1 MGDDVSGKK
10 NKGWGYYASGSML
23 PHLSFSKPITMTR
36 PASNGLIVGPV
47 ELGKPLA
54 SAERGAVMIPAGGLS
69 ASGGGVNVGS
79 TEFDPDVV
87 RAALLF
93 FDRIDYP
100 SNSMIQIGH
109 ECPEGLEN
117 WSGFQRSRVNLS
129 GPLIPEVTSE
139 SVGEVFTSLEQ
150 REQGRW
156 AVARGPTQSVLPV
169 ERLSPLAGFQIRL
182 ENALP
187 VPDRSVSYD
196 EVLSFKSRHSSELLA
211 LRGYLDEL
219 AVEVSNGGF
228 SSFAQTVSFEKFDR
242 ALVDYAEVSRQAN
255 FLKRLFSVDI
265 SFSVSDAMKSILAG
279 AAATTAGMT
288 GLQSLGFAAAMGLS
302 ASVGLKRRSDSDKVS
317 PFDYVFRAETEM

>member
-1 MGDDVSGKK
+1 MGDDASGK
-10 NKGWGYYASGSML
+10 NKGWGYYASGSTL
-23 PHLSFSKPITMTR
+23 PHLSFSKPVPMTP
-36 PASNGLIVGPV
+36 PASNGLIVGAV

-69 ASGGGVNVGS
+69 ASGGGVSVGS

-87 RAALLF
+87 RATLLF

-109 ECPEGLEN
+109 ECPEGLED
-117 WSGFQRSRVNLS
+117 WPGFQRSRVNLS

-139 SVGEVFTSLEQ
+139 SIGEIFTRLEQ

-156 AVARGPTQSVLPV
+156 AVARGETQSVLPA

-219 AVEVSNGGF
+219 ALEVSNGGF
-228 SSFAQTVSFEKFDR
+228 SSFAQSVSFEKFDR
-242 ALVDYAEVSRQAN
+242 ALVDYAEVARQAN

-265 SFSVSDAMKSILAG
+265 SFSVSDALKSVLTG
-279 AAATTAGMT
+279 VAATSAGMT
-288 GLQSLGFAAAMGLS
+288 GLQSLGFAAVMGLS
-302 ASVGLKRRSDSDKVS
+302 ASVGLKRRSHSDKAS
-317 PFDYVFRAETEM
+317 PFDYVFRAGTEM